1 MIQFEIG
8 ELGKRYKMQMHI
20 FIPSMG
26 YDEKYQVQ
34 FEVNTV
40 HSENNTIEESK
51 EKKEEQQQVKKHNI

>member
-1 MIQFEIG
+1 
-8 ELGKRYKMQMHI
+8 MQMHI

-51 EKKEEQQQVKKHNI
+51 EKKKSNNK